1 VGANAMRAMILAAGR
16 GERLRPLTDCTPKPL
31 LEVGGKALII
41 HHLEALAAAGIRE
54 VVINIGYLGDAIMA
68 TLGERH
74 GPCRIR
80 YSDERGGILETGG
93 AIVHALPLLGDGPFL
108 LVNAD
113 IFTDFPRATL
123 LHRDDRPA
131 HLVLVPNPPQHPQ
144 GDFALRGGRVALDVE
159 HRHTYAGI
167 ARLHTDLF
175 RPYPALRAPLAPW
188 LRQWIAAGQVSGSL
202 YRGMW
207 LDVGT
212 MERLQTARARYTEK

>member
-1 VGANAMRAMILAAGR
+1 MILAAGR

-68 TLGERH
+68 ALGERH

-93 AIVHALPLLGDGPFL
+93 AIVHALPLLGDGHFL

-113 IFTDFPRATL
+113 IFTDFPWATL
-123 LHRDDRPA
+123 LQGDDRPA
-131 HLVLVPNPPQHPQ
+131 HLVLVPNPPQHQQ
-144 GDFALRGGRVALDVE
+144 GDFALRGGRVALDAE

-202 YRGMW
+202 YRGTW

-212 MERLQTARARYTEK
+212 TERLQAARARYTEK

>member
-1 VGANAMRAMILAAGR
+1 MSAMILAAGR
-16 GERLRPLTDCTPKPL
+16 GERLRPLTDRTPKPL

-68 TLGERH
+68 ALGERH
-74 GPCRIR
+74 GACHIH
-80 YSDERGGILETGG
+80 YSDERDGILETGG

-113 IFTDFPRATL
+113 IFTDFPWATL
-123 LHRDDRPA
+123 LQGDDRPA
-131 HLVLVPNPPQHPQ
+131 HLVLVPNPPQHQQ
-144 GDFALRGGRVALDVE
+144 GDFALSGARVALDAE

-212 MERLQTARARYTEK
+212 TERLQAARAWYTEK